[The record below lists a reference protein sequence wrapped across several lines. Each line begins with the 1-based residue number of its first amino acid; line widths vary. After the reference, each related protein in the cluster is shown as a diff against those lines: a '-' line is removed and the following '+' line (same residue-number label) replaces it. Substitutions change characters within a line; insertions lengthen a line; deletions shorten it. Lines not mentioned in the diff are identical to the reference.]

1 MTVIDEL
8 LVLFDDGESR
18 SIDDCTLAL
27 EGRTKQ
33 TLSSTIGR
41 LIGRDWMKLVRDRK
55 ITPSRYVIT
64 DEGQAKI
71 TRTLSHIALST
82 EKHDGTWSFVVFNIA
97 ERQRKYRDILRN
109 RLSQVGFGRV
119 QNSLW
124 ATARDVS
131 FELDDVLSI
140 KQIREHVTILR
151 PTLNEIDAQEVARSF
166 EWDWKALA
174 EEYHQFIALAD
185 DYLGNKNKQRNTLVA
200 QLLVYRYAKL
210 LSQDPKFPKRLEPDE
225 YPRLAAHDRYE
236 KLREYC
242 YA

>member
-8 LVLFDDGESR
+8 LVFFDDGESKT
-18 SIDDCTLAL
+18 IDDCTATM

-41 LIGRDWMKLVRDRK
+41 LIGRGWMKLVRDK
-55 ITPSRYVIT
+55 KSTVSRYVIT
-64 DEGQAKI
+64 DEGQSKV

-82 EKHDGTWSFVVFNIA
+82 ERHDGTWMFVVFNIA
-97 ERQRKYRDILRN
+97 EKQRKYRDILRN

-124 ATARDVS
+124 AAARDIS
-131 FELDDVLSI
+131 FELDDDLSTRQI
-140 KQIREHVTILR
+140 KENVTILR

-166 EWDWKALA
+166 EWDWKTLA
-174 EEYHQFIALAD
+174 DGYSQFIALAD
-185 DYLGNKNKQRNTLVA
+185 NYLGNNKQQSTLA
-200 QLLVYRYAKL
+200 ARLLVYRYAKL
-210 LSQDPKFPKRLEPDE
+210 LSQDPKFPEKLEPDK
-225 YPRLAAHDRYE
+225 YPRLIAHNRYE
-236 KLREYC
+236 QLREHC